1 MADRRLL
8 PGDIH
13 WYDLP
18 DDEAEEDVPEETRR
32 RILGG
37 RLPRYFEASFG
48 VLFNLLLVGVE
59 RRFSTWRTT

>member
-37 RLPRYFEASFG
+37 RLPFG